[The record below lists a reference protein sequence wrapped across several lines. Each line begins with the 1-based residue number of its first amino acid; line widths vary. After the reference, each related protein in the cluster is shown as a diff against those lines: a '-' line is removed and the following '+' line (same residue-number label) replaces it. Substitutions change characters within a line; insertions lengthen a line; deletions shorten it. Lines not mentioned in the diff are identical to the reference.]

1 MRPPSRAFLEIG
13 AGMPRGQIVMRWITL
28 FSIPVAVVYHNGGR
42 RGDSVYAQQEFSP
55 ARCSAAGST
64 TPFSSPSSV
73 NLFSQLACYHVAVN
87 AAFGL
92 TK

>member
-1 MRPPSRAFLEIG
+1 VATACTRNIEMIPLCKVEL
-13 AGMPRGQIVMRWITL
+13 TL
-28 FSIPVAVVYHNGGR
+28 PWVLGSWEVHHGG
-42 RGDSVYAQQEFSP
+42 GVDEQQEFSP
-55 ARCSAAGST
+55 ARGSAAGST

>member
-1 MRPPSRAFLEIG
+1 M
-13 AGMPRGQIVMRWITL
+13 
-28 FSIPVAVVYHNGGR
+28 AVV
-42 RGDSVYAQQEFSP
+42 SMSKQEFSP
-55 ARCSAAGST
+55 ARGSAAGST

-87 AAFGL
+87 AEFGL